1 MRTWLLAA
9 LLYLNLAAAGAAGPD
24 TGSAAALGAK
34 YVELGP
40 QLRNSPFMRP
50 LVLTSSES
58 SGQVKGDIYARL
70 VYPFATVRTALGE
83 PGHWCDVMILHLNTK
98 YCRALG
104 TAASTTL
111 QVGIGRKDFQPIE
124 QAYRLDFLYRAAT
137 PTPTYFDIG
146 LSADAGPLGTSDY
159 RLRLEALALADD
171 TTFLH
176 LSYSYAYD
184 FSGWLAMQGYLA
196 AAGRGKVGFT
206 HAEPKP
212 GLPSSP
218 IGGVRG
224 AVERNTMR
232 YYLAIDAY
240 LGALSVAPAEQLE
253 KRLQNWFNATER
265 YARQLHE
272 LERGAYLEMKRSEYL
287 RQQKPL

>member
-1 MRTWLLAA
+1 MRTWLFAA
-9 LLYLNLAAAGAAGPD
+9 LLCLNLAPAGAAGPD

-34 YVELGP
+34 HVELGP
-40 QLRNSPFMRP
+40 QLRSNPFMRP
-50 LVLTSSES
+50 LVLTSNES

-70 VYPFATVRTALGE
+70 DYPFAKVKAALNE

-98 YCRALG
+98 YCRALSSPG
-104 TAASTTL
+104 STTL
-111 QVGIGRKDFQPIE
+111 QVSIGKKDFQPIE
-124 QAYRLDFLYRAAT
+124 QAYRLDFLYRVTTAM
-137 PTPTYFDIG
+137 PSYFDIG
-146 LSADAGPLGTSDY
+146 LSANVGPLGTSDY

-184 FSGWLAMQGYLA
+184 FAGWLAMQGYLA

-206 HAEPKP
+206 HSEPQP
-212 GLPSSP
+212 GLPPSP

-253 KRLQNWFNATER
+253 KRLQAWFSATER
-265 YARQLHE
+265 YALQLHE
-272 LERGAYLEMKRSEYL
+272 VERGAYLEMKRNEYL